1 MLALY
6 VFDVYMVPSILSI
19 SRELREALAY
29 MQGTLTAAGHMAS
42 DLHELLV
49 GPQELWVLKP
59 VTGGL

>member
-49 GPQELWVLKP
+49 GPQEL
-59 VTGGL
+59 